1 MQPTHHSPPLYNH
14 HTHHHTESSS
24 TDFGSTDDRNEQR
37 SEESDA
43 AQLGFLLNLTPLP
56 GHVAFVEGNTVEG
69 ELQLKQL
76 AQSSQYSFEALGVT
90 LTGNESTTA
99 TTTTTT
105 EEQEEHSACNTIEL
119 ISQHIP
125 LWKNSQQDMTNP
137 PSLCPFRFL
146 LPVDLP
152 QCIHLPNSH
161 GIHYQLAAT
170 LAYKDHQK
178 NPQTSSLSIPI
189 HISSSH
195 YSYSNH
201 DDILPHHHH
210 HPEEAQQQQQEFSF
224 EPLQISASS
233 PTPFFVTLSQTILR
247 HSEPLDLQIRIPPPT
262 EELVNDKGLQL
273 RNVRAELRRHIRPRS
288 SPENETTSVLAISG
302 KACRFSSTRAVFL
315 RLRLHSCLAQRD
327 SRGREARGSEVV
339 AGGGIGGTG
348 NGEERTGG
356 MSRCERVTQTTGHFA
371 VGFSVAVRV
380 QVSAADGSRHD
391 HELVQPVQ
399 LLPDR
404 PVSPTSTATATAAAG
419 LGKAREAAA
428 EQTSHDAD
436 ADGPAPTYLES
447 TEEQPRDAQPSTSQ
461 LAHMDQQIGPL
472 LDWHGQ
478 EEEEEEEEEYDGY
491 ESFSAMAG
499 HDGPAPPTIDED
511 ESPPPPPAL
520 DTPPEG
526 PAPFL
531 LLSSSDTTAPFLSGL
546 LHHHSADPCAL
557 ADIHHHPFDIPPPHI
572 LDAGRPPAYVP
583 QLPPPPIPLPL
594 PAPSSDASS
603 IEPPPYAANCS

>member
-24 TDFGSTDDRNEQR
+24 TDFGRTDDRNEQR

-99 TTTTTT
+99 TTTTTERST
-105 EEQEEHSACNTIEL
+105 QHANTNRTHQPTHTTMEEQPTRYNQPPQL
-119 ISQHIP
+119 VP
-125 LWKNSQQDMTNP
+125 LP
-137 PSLCPFRFL
+137 
-146 LPVDLP
+146 LPAP
-152 QCIHLPNSH
+152 H
-161 GIHYQLAAT
+161 
-170 LAYKDHQK
+170 HQK

-210 HPEEAQQQQQEFSF
+210 HPEEAQQQQQQQEFSF

-531 LLSSSDTTAPFLSGL
+531 LLSSSDTTAPFLS
-546 LHHHSADPCAL
+546 ADPCAL